1 MDEDIND
8 ISVYTN
14 YIYYHILFIYI
25 KQIGVDNMD
34 ILRVIVE
41 KFKLK
46 DIIAIILIVSFSIT
60 VMPDYLIIKLG
71 LYDFTNKFRMYISL
85 CLIISISYFVII
97 LMGKLMTFVSS
108 RIVNYK
114 KIGIKYMKKDM
125 SPDEMQLLVQTFYNK
140 EENEFN
146 SSGYIDISD
155 GRKAALVNKHIIY
168 LSAQVSY
175 FDSFAYNLQPY
186 ALKFLNKNLNNGNI
200 KFERNRFQYILE

>member
-1 MDEDIND
+1 
-8 ISVYTN
+8 
-14 YIYYHILFIYI
+14 
-25 KQIGVDNMD
+25 MD